1 MSCET
6 QKLVKSAFVPS
17 AHYNK
22 QLYTK
27 YPFDTALVTNIPK
40 VNIKRKKLP
49 IVRAKQRHGT

>member
-27 YPFDTALVTNIPK
+27 YPFDTALVKNIPK
-40 VNIKRKKLP
+40 VKIKKKIP
-49 IVRAKQRHGT
+49 MVRASQRHGT